1 MKKLKLLIME
11 KNRWW
16 LPFILSIAVC
26 VGLSLGYYV
35 TRNRV
40 FTSGGYDGNRLQKLQ
55 DILNL
60 VENNYVDDVNPDKVF
75 EESIVEM
82 LHKLDPH
89 SNYIPVSEQQRA
101 AEIIEGKFGGVGM
114 RYFVLRDTVCITHV
128 IKGSPSE
135 KIGIKAGDKILKIDG
150 KNVASVKIESDKVMS
165 MLKGKEGTRVK
176 VELVRQKKKMSFE
189 IIRGTIPIESVA
201 SYYLLGDVGYIK
213 IDQFSV
219 TTAEEFR
226 AAAAEL
232 TSKGM
237 KKLIIDVRNNG
248 GGVLGSATEIVDE
261 FLKDGKLILKTI
273 GKKIGTKVYKA
284 TSVGDLENIPLVV
297 LINAGSASAS
307 EILAGALQDN
317 DRGIIVG
324 RRSFG
329 KGLVQ
334 EDTKLRDGSVIRLT
348 IARYYTPTGRCIQ
361 RPYNGKYDQYYMDRG
376 EENDA
381 ELYKPDSSIFV
392 DSLKFKTPKG
402 KIVYGGGGIMPDI
415 FVPFD
420 STGSNMYYTALRV
433 SPVFQAFS
441 FDYVENKR
449 GQWKSVDDF
458 IVRFNVDDMLLAQ
471 FVSYAQR
478 EYKIPVVKNSVFQSK
493 KQILRLLKAQIA
505 QQLFDDLGFYK
516 VYNSEDNEFL
526 KALEVLKK

>member
-1 MKKLKLLIME
+1 ME
-11 KNRWW
+11 KNKWW
-16 LPFILSIAVC
+16 LPLVVSIAMC
-26 VGLSLGYYV
+26 IGLVIGYLV
-35 TRNRV
+35 TRNGV
-40 FTSGGYDGNRLQKLQ
+40 FTAGGYDGNRLQKLQ

-60 VENNYVDDVNPDKVF
+60 IEKNYVDDVNPDKVF

-89 SNYIPVSEQQRA
+89 SNYIPASEQQRA
-101 AEIIEGKFGGVGM
+101 AEMIEGKFGGVGM

-135 KIGIKAGDKILKIDG
+135 KIGVKAGDKIVKIDG
-150 KNVASVKIESDKVMS
+150 KNVASVKIETDKVMS
-165 MLKGKEGTRVK
+165 MLKGKEGTKVK
-176 VELVRQKKKMSFE
+176 VEIIRQKKRLTLE
-189 IIRGTIPIESVA
+189 ITRGTIPIESVA
-201 SYYLLGDVGYIK
+201 SYYLLGNVGYIK

-226 AAAAEL
+226 VAASEL
-232 TSKGM
+232 KSKGM
-237 KKLIIDVRNNG
+237 QKLILDVRNNG

-261 FLKDGKLILKTI
+261 FLKDGQLILKTI
-273 GKKIGTKVYKA
+273 GKKVGTKVYKA
-284 TSVGDLENIPLVV
+284 TSVGELENIPLAV
-297 LINAGSASAS
+297 LINASSASAS

-361 RPYNGKYDQYYMDRG
+361 RPYNGKYDEYYMDRG
-376 EENDA
+376 GENDA

-402 KIVYGGGGIMPDI
+402 KIVYGGGGIMPDV

-420 STGSNMYYTALRV
+420 STGSNMYYAALRV

-449 GQWKSVDDF
+449 GQWKNVDDF
-458 IVRFNVDDMLLAQ
+458 ISRFNVDDMLLAQ
-471 FVSYAQR
+471 FCSYAQR
-478 EYKIPVVKNSVFQSK
+478 EYKIPFDKNAVLQSK
-493 KQILRLLKAQIA
+493 KQIIRLLKAQIA

-526 KALEVLKK
+526 KALEVLRK

>member
-89 SNYIPVSEQQRA
+89 SNYIPASEQQRA

>member
-1 MKKLKLLIME
+1 ME

-89 SNYIPVSEQQRA
+89 SNYIPASEQQRA

-150 KNVASVKIESDKVMS
+150 KNVASVKIESDKVMT

-176 VELVRQKKKMSFE
+176 VELVRQKKKMTFE

-237 KKLIIDVRNNG
+237 KRLIIDVRNNG

-273 GKKIGTKVYKA
+273 GKKIGTKVYKS
-284 TSVGDLENIPLVV
+284 TSVGDLENIPLAV

-361 RPYNGKYDQYYMDRG
+361 RPYNGKYDQYYMDREG
-376 EENDA
+376 ENDA

-458 IVRFNVDDMLLAQ
+458 IARFNVDDMLLAQ

-478 EYKIPVVKNSVFQSK
+478 EYKIPVIKNSVLQSK

>member
-1 MKKLKLLIME
+1 LKKLKLLIME

-89 SNYIPVSEQQRA
+89 SNYIPASEQQRA

-114 RYFVLRDTVCITHV
+114 RYFVLRDTVCITYV

>member
-1 MKKLKLLIME
+1 LKKLKLLIME

-89 SNYIPVSEQQRA
+89 SNYIPASEQQRA

>member
-1 MKKLKLLIME
+1 ME

-16 LPFILSIAVC
+16 LPFILAIAVC

-89 SNYIPVSEQQRA
+89 SNYIPASEQQRA

-150 KNVASVKIESDKVMS
+150 KNVASVKIESDKVMT

-176 VELVRQKKKMSFE
+176 VELVRQKKKMTFE

-237 KKLIIDVRNNG
+237 KRLIIDVRNNG

-273 GKKIGTKVYKA
+273 GKKIGTKVYKS
-284 TSVGDLENIPLVV
+284 TSVGDLENIPLAV

-361 RPYNGKYDQYYMDRG
+361 RPYNGKYDQYYMDREG
-376 EENDA
+376 ENDA

-458 IVRFNVDDMLLAQ
+458 IARFNVDDMLLAQ

-478 EYKIPVVKNSVFQSK
+478 EYKIPVVKNSVLQSK